1 MLTGGINAADI
12 HREGT
17 MNIDRRHLAIA
28 GAAAL
33 GAAGLLRNSPAL
45 AADDAAVGA
54 AVEEL
59 RKASLAADKAKLT
72 ALADD
77 QISYGHSDGRVQNK
91 AEMLEGFAT
100 RKATVKSLDFP
111 ELKIAVAG
119 NTAVTRHLYVS
130 ESELDGKTTNTKI
143 GVIECWHKPGAD
155 WKLLG
160 RQGFKIG

>member
-1 MLTGGINAADI
+1 MK
-12 HREGT
+12 
-17 MNIDRRHLAIA
+17 IDRRHLAIA

-33 GAAGLLRNSPAL
+33 GASSLLKNAPAF
-45 AADDAAVGA
+45 AADDAAAVGA

-59 RKASLAADKAKLT
+59 RKASLSADKAKLT

-77 QISYGHSDGRVQNK
+77 QISYGHSSGVVQNK

-100 RKATVKSLDFP
+100 RKATVKSIDFP

-119 NTAVTRHLYVS
+119 DTAVSRHRYVS
-130 ESELDGKTTNTKI
+130 ESELDGKITNVNI
-143 GVIECWHKPGAD
+143 GVIECWHKQGAD